1 MIDLEQR
8 YQRNENFVFR
18 RIEEETILVPIKDN
32 VGDMGS
38 IYNLNDVGA
47 FVWEQVDGVRSLQ
60 EIKNRLLA
68 EYEVSASEA
77 EDDLFEYIAQLREID
92 ALKLIRINRT

>member
-1 MIDLEQR
+1 MIGLEQR
-8 YQRNENFVFR
+8 YQRNDNFVFR
-18 RIEEETILVPIKDN
+18 RIEDETILVPIKDN

-47 FVWEQVDGVRSLQ
+47 FVWEQMDGIKSLQ

-77 EDDLFEYIAQLREID
+77 ENDLFEYIAQLKEID
-92 ALKLIRINRT
+92 ALRLTP